1 MSKKTIFPIIV
12 ALVLWF
18 VMFSPWTAPH
28 LNFWLTMALSG
39 VILTSM
45 SLSISPE
52 LRSSLRENFRVSD
65 VPLGVAIGAV
75 LWGIFWVGDK
85 VAVWMFPFADGEI
98 GSIYAMRDGMDYLA
112 IGALLLLVVGPAE
125 EIFWRGFVQE
135 RLSVKWSPTMGFVLT
150 TAIYA
155 LAHIWSFNFM
165 LIVAAAVAGGV
176 WGLLYRLFPKRIW
189 ALVISH
195 AVWDVAVFLIFPI

>member
-1 MSKKTIFPIIV
+1 
-12 ALVLWF
+12 
-18 VMFSPWTAPH
+18 MFSPWTAPH
-28 LNFWLTMALSG
+28 LNFWLTMAAAG

-45 SLSISPE
+45 SLAISGE
-52 LRSSLRENFRVSD
+52 LRGKLKSTFRWSD
-65 VPLGVAIGAV
+65 ILIGIIIGIA

-85 VAVWMFPFADGEI
+85 VATWMFPFADGEI
-98 GSIYAMRDGMDYLA
+98 GSIYSMRDGMNFWT
-112 IGALLLLVVGPAE
+112 IGLLLTFVVGPAE

-135 RLSVKWSPTMGFVLT
+135 ECSKRWSPTIGFIIT

-155 LAHIWSFNFM
+155 FAHVWSMNFM
-165 LIVAAAVAGGV
+165 LVAAAAVAGGV
-176 WGLLYRLFPKRIW
+176 WGLIYRYYPQRLW

>member
-1 MSKKTIFPIIV
+1 MLRKTLIPIGV

-45 SLSISPE
+45 SLAFSPE
-52 LRSSLRENFRVSD
+52 LRGSLRENFRVSD
-65 VPLGVAIGAV
+65 IPLGVAIGAL
-75 LWGIFWVGDK
+75 LWGVFWVGDK

-98 GSIYAMRDGMDYLA
+98 GSIYAMRDGMDYLT
-112 IGALLLLVVGPAE
+112 IGLLLLFVVGPAE

-135 RLSVKWSPTMGFVLT
+135 RLGQRWSPTLGFIIT

-155 LAHIWSFNFM
+155 LAHIWSLNFM
-165 LIVAAAVAGGV
+165 LIVAAGVAGGV
-176 WGLLYRLFPKRIW
+176 WGLLYRLFPKRLW

-195 AVWDVAVFLIFPI
+195 AVWDVAVFLVFPI

>member
-1 MSKKTIFPIIV
+1 MKKTIIPIIV
-12 ALVLWF
+12 ALLLWF

-39 VILTSM
+39 VILSSM
-45 SLSISPE
+45 SLALSGE
-52 LRSSLRENFRVSD
+52 LRTSLRENFRLSD
-65 VPLGVAIGAV
+65 LPLGVVIGAL

-98 GSIYAMRDGMDYLA
+98 GSIYSMRDGTEYLI
-112 IGALLLLVVGPAE
+112 IGLLLLFVVGPAE

-135 RLSVKWSPTMGFVLT
+135 RLSQKWSPNVGFVVT

-155 LAHIWSFNFM
+155 LAHIWSLNFM

-176 WGLLYRLFPKRIW
+176 WGLLYRLYPKRIG

-195 AVWDVAVFLIFPI
+195 AVWDVAVFIIFPI

>member
-1 MSKKTIFPIIV
+1 MLRKTLIPIGV

-39 VILTSM
+39 AILTSM
-45 SLSISPE
+45 SLVFSPE
-52 LRSSLRENFRVSD
+52 LRDTLKENFRVSD
-65 VPLGVAIGAV
+65 VPIGVAIGAL
-75 LWGIFWVGDK
+75 LWGVFWVGDK

-98 GSIYAMRDGMDYLA
+98 GSIYAMRDGMDYLT
-112 IGALLLLVVGPAE
+112 IGLLLLFVVGPAE

-135 RLSVKWSPTMGFVLT
+135 KLGQRWSPTLGFIIT

-155 LAHIWSFNFM
+155 LAHIWSLNFM
-165 LIVAAAVAGGV
+165 LIVAAGVAGGV
-176 WGLLYRLFPKRIW
+176 WGLLYKLFP
-189 ALVISH
+189 
-195 AVWDVAVFLIFPI
+195 

>member
-1 MSKKTIFPIIV
+1 MLRKTLIPIGV

-45 SLSISPE
+45 SLAFSPE
-52 LRSSLRENFRVSD
+52 LRSALKENFRVSD
-65 VPLGVAIGAV
+65 IPLGVAIGAL
-75 LWGIFWVGDK
+75 LWGVFWVGDK

-98 GSIYAMRDGMDYLA
+98 GSIYAMRDGMDYLT
-112 IGALLLLVVGPAE
+112 IGLLLLFVVGPAE

-135 RLSVKWSPTMGFVLT
+135 RLGQMWSPTLGFIIT

-155 LAHIWSFNFM
+155 LAHIWSLNFM
-165 LIVAAAVAGGV
+165 LIVAAGVAGGV
-176 WGLLYRLFPKRIW
+176 WGLLYRLFPKRLW

-195 AVWDVAVFLIFPI
+195 AVWDVAVFLVFPI

>member
-75 LWGIFWVGDK
+75 LWGVFWVGDK